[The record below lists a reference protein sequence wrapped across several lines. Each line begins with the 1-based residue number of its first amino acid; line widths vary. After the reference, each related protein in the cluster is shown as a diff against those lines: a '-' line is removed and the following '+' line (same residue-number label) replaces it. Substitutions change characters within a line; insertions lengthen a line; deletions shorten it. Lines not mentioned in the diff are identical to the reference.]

1 MPKQREFLRH
11 DLTALYAFIDYIGGD
26 EGHREPSVAYGPA
39 ATRFLHF
46 VTELATSCKDYIETW
61 DVEDDEEYEDR
72 REELGTIW
80 AAWKELHALIKPA
93 LDADTLKVPS
103 AVVDGIVRRFK
114 QLPKNE
120 DAEFALFHS
129 SEFNYV
135 EVRTADL
142 GNIATKLRTI
152 VPNAP
157 PFPDQLGL
165 IGIPYSQG
173 KAAFSNCLI
182 AHEIGH
188 YVYRQHAVEILLRSK
203 IDHSLS
209 KAIDNYA
216 NEDEAKK
223 GGMVAAVIRWA
234 EELFCDFFGIQLVG
248 PAYSCAYMEAYD
260 LYAVLDDDGKPSNER
275 LSPRLNFYEKHP
287 SHIYRLKQQAI
298 FLHESSWRNH
308 LDVFSSRFA
317 GMLHTLID
325 LELDAHCQYRKL
337 EELVP
342 ALDSVIP
349 EIKQAIGSAFADV
362 DDGFTEFQRL
372 NPTVQQYLANGIVPS
387 TLVVRTGRN
396 PDDVEI
402 VPASP
407 FALLNSGMQFYLTQI
422 DSFMQSIKGESV
434 SDFSRRL
441 HWIRRIE
448 QWISKAIE
456 DQSLG
461 VEAINE
467 HPNDH
472 RNPATPQA

>member
-1 MPKQREFLRH
+1 
-11 DLTALYAFIDYIGGD
+11 
-26 EGHREPSVAYGPA
+26 
-39 ATRFLHF
+39 
-46 VTELATSCKDYIETW
+46 
-61 DVEDDEEYEDR
+61 
-72 REELGTIW
+72 
-80 AAWKELHALIKPA
+80 
-93 LDADTLKVPS
+93 
-103 AVVDGIVRRFK
+103 
-114 QLPKNE
+114 
-120 DAEFALFHS
+120 
-129 SEFNYV
+129 
-135 EVRTADL
+135 
-142 GNIATKLRTI
+142 
-152 VPNAP
+152 
-157 PFPDQLGL
+157 
-165 IGIPYSQG
+165 
-173 KAAFSNCLI
+173 
-182 AHEIGH
+182 
-188 YVYRQHAVEILLRSK
+188 
-203 IDHSLS
+203 
-209 KAIDNYA
+209 
-216 NEDEAKK
+216 
-223 GGMVAAVIRWA
+223 MVAAVIRWA

-325 LELDAHCQYRKL
+325 LELDAHYQYRKL

-396 PDDVEI
+396 PGDVEI